1 MYKRGPPACCKQAS
15 KGSFLGLK
23 TPYPMII
30 FFETKQ
36 DYEKFAMVGK
46 DTFEFGHGKKVVAL
60 TALAIA
66 GMPIDRYTEGMT
78 VFTPTQLGIIYQPPI
93 SGQKYSFTPMGN

>member
-1 MYKRGPPACCKQAS
+1 
-15 KGSFLGLK
+15 
-23 TPYPMII
+23 
-30 FFETKQ
+30 
-36 DYEKFAMVGK
+36 MVGK